1 MFNFF
6 KPKKKTQSTELNK
19 KLINSGKLNQ
29 KITAI
34 IYTFTFFIQN
44 RNRIINRF

>member
-19 KLINSGKLNQ
+19 KEIEKRMLKIKLF
-29 KITAI
+29 
-34 IYTFTFFIQN
+34 IYL
-44 RNRIINRF
+44 